1 MILDAEGKMKKIKVF
16 DFFSGCGGTSQ
27 GFHQAGMDIVFG
39 LDFDVDAASSFR
51 ANFPQAAFINSDI
64 RLIDNN
70 AINKLVK
77 KHRNDYILF
86 SGCAPCQPYSKQN
99 SNKKNDDPRLDL
111 LKEFSRFVEHYM
123 PDFILLKTC
132 QECKSLTKMKEHS

>member
-1 MILDAEGKMKKIKVF
+1 AAF
-16 DFFSGCGGTSQ
+16 
-27 GFHQAGMDIVFG
+27 
-39 LDFDVDAASSFR
+39 FDVDAASSTHCK
-51 ANFPQAAFINSDI
+51 FPAGCFINSDI

-99 SNKKNDDPRLDL
+99 SNKKNDDPQLD
-111 LKEFSRFVEHYM
+111 
-123 PDFILLKTC
+123 T
-132 QECKSLTKMKEHS
+132 

>member
-86 SGCAPCQPYSKQN
+86 QDVRLVNRTLSKTQI
-99 SNKKNDDPRLDL
+99 R
-111 LKEFSRFVEHYM
+111 
-123 PDFILLKTC
+123 
-132 QECKSLTKMKEHS
+132 KMMIHD

>member
-1 MILDAEGKMKKIKVF
+1 MKKIKVF

-64 RLIDNN
+64 RL
-70 AINKLVK
+70 
-77 KHRNDYILF
+77 
-86 SGCAPCQPYSKQN
+86 
-99 SNKKNDDPRLDL
+99 
-111 LKEFSRFVEHYM
+111 
-123 PDFILLKTC
+123 
-132 QECKSLTKMKEHS
+132 